1 MPTCDQRGEAGTCRA
16 GLGEAGEERT
26 FGETL
31 TCTPKKSTAL
41 KIERLDLEGHL
52 QGRGQGALPGVS
64 RWRPSYLFGRKRQL
78 FLHCV
83 LVDTCVIDMLV
94 FLDVVSVV

>member
-1 MPTCDQRGEAGTCRA
+1 MRRA

-52 QGRGQGALPGVS
+52 QGRGHRVRGRHLKAGSLRDQCLFSTLPS
-64 RWRPSYLFGRKRQL
+64 L
-78 FLHCV
+78 
-83 LVDTCVIDMLV
+83 
-94 FLDVVSVV
+94 

>member
-1 MPTCDQRGEAGTCRA
+1 MRRA

-52 QGRGQGALPGVS
+52 QGRGHGALPGVS

-83 LVDTCVIDMLV
+83 QRSLASRCYAG
-94 FLDVVSVV
+94 SVVRTTGGCYL

>member
-1 MPTCDQRGEAGTCRA
+1 MRRA

-52 QGRGQGALPGVS
+52 QGRGHRVRGRHLKVAASATNASS
-64 RWRPSYLFGRKRQL
+64 RHSPLCKAGKLFSRNEFRGGEKN
-78 FLHCV
+78 C
-83 LVDTCVIDMLV
+83 C
-94 FLDVVSVV
+94 

>member
-1 MPTCDQRGEAGTCRA
+1 MRRA

-52 QGRGQGALPGVS
+52 QGRGHGALPGVS
-64 RWRPSYLFGRKRQL
+64 RWRPSYLFGRYSQV
-78 FLHCV
+78 FLHCAV
-83 LVDTCVIDMLV
+83 PARRRHRASCCHRLAAANR
-94 FLDVVSVV
+94 

>member
-1 MPTCDQRGEAGTCRA
+1 MRRA

-52 QGRGQGALPGVS
+52 QGRGHRV
-64 RWRPSYLFGRKRQL
+64 RGR
-78 FLHCV
+78 H
-83 LVDTCVIDMLV
+83 
-94 FLDVVSVV
+94 

>member
-1 MPTCDQRGEAGTCRA
+1 MPMRCEQGMRA
-16 GLGEAGEERT
+16 GQGWAGRGKGGGGGAEERT

-64 RWRPSYLFGRKRQL
+64 RWRPSHLIGRYSQV
-78 FLHCV
+78 FLHCER
-83 LVDTCVIDMLV
+83 T
-94 FLDVVSVV
+94 

>member
-1 MPTCDQRGEAGTCRA
+1 MRRA

-52 QGRGQGALPGVS
+52 QGRGHRVRGRHLKVAGSATNARVSTLPS
-64 RWRPSYLFGRKRQL
+64 L
-78 FLHCV
+78 
-83 LVDTCVIDMLV
+83 
-94 FLDVVSVV
+94 